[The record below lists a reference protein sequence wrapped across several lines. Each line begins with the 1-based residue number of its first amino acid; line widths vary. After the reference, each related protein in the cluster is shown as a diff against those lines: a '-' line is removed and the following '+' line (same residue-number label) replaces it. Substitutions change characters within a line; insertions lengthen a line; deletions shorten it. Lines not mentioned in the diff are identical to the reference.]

1 MRWPI
6 RHVEHH
12 SPKQESKV
20 SLRAQPLMVFSSLMD
35 SSKDDSIAHILDG
48 TEDDSVWVK
57 IHFQEKNLE
66 EAGSD
71 CT

>member
-1 MRWPI
+1 
-6 RHVEHH
+6 
-12 SPKQESKV
+12 
-20 SLRAQPLMVFSSLMD
+20 MVFSSFMD
-35 SSKDDSIAHILDG
+35 SSKDDCIAHILDG
-48 TEDDSVWVK
+48 TEDDSMWVK